1 LLEDGFQRVV
11 TEVAVARK
19 AIEGEE
25 IDHLGVVEQ
34 PLAAFQA
41 LERVGDES
49 ACLPSLSA
57 LKRAAG

>member
-1 LLEDGFQRVV
+1 MV